1 MSGSL
6 LYFQPQNS
14 FSAAM
19 VHVKCCGCKWDVAL
33 IPLTLAGAK
42 RKDLMGL
49 GLSAMRPKCEQ
60 V

>member
-6 LYFQPQNS
+6 LYFQPHGAREVLRS
-14 FSAAM
+14 
-19 VHVKCCGCKWDVAL
+19 KWDVAL
-33 IPLTLAGAK
+33 IPMTLAGAK